1 MVILKNLKQIE
12 GIRKSCSIVAYVLSN
27 LRKEIKPGV
36 STKYLN
42 ELSEEL
48 CLEKGGSPAFKGY
61 KGFPF
66 SICSSLN
73 YEIVHGFPNSKPLIE
88 GDIISI
94 DFGAIYKGWYGD
106 AAFTAGVG
114 KISPPAEK
122 IVSITEQCLYAGIKS
137 AIPNNR
143 LGDIGYSVQTL
154 AESNGFSVIRD
165 FVGHGIGKNL
175 HEEPQVL
182 NYGVKGEGL
191 VLRPGLVIAIEPM
204 VAQGSYIT
212 QTTPNAWTVI
222 TKDKKLAAHFEH
234 TIVISDDG
242 PEILTLQ
249 D

>member
-1 MVILKNLKQIE
+1 MVILKTLKQIE
-12 GIRKSCSIVAYVLSN
+12 GIRKSCRIVAYVLSN
-27 LRKEIKPGV
+27 LKKEIKPGI
-36 STKYLN
+36 TTEYLN
-42 ELSEEL
+42 RLSEEL

-73 YEIVHGFPNSKPLIE
+73 YEIVHGFPNSNPLIE

-94 DFGAIYKGWYGD
+94 DFGVIYKGWYGD

-114 KISPPAEK
+114 KISPASQK
-122 IVSITEQCLYAGIKS
+122 IISITEQCLYTGIKK

-143 LGDIGYSVQTL
+143 LGDIGNAIQTL
-154 AESNGFSVIRD
+154 AETNGFSVVRD
-165 FVGHGIGKNL
+165 FVGHGIGLNL

-182 NYGVKGEGL
+182 NYGMENEGL

-204 VAQGSYIT
+204 VLQGSYEA
-212 QTTPNAWTVI
+212 QTADNNWTVI
-222 TKDKKLAAHFEH
+222 TKDKKLSAHFEH
-234 TIVISDDG
+234 TVAIMNDG

>member
-1 MVILKNLKQIE
+1 MVILKTLKQIE
-12 GIRKSCSIVAYVLSN
+12 GIRKSCRIVAYVLSN
-27 LRKEIKPGV
+27 LKKEIKPGI
-36 STKYLN
+36 TTEYLN
-42 ELSEEL
+42 RLSEEL

-73 YEIVHGFPNSKPLIE
+73 YEIVHGFPNSNPLIE

-94 DFGAIYKGWYGD
+94 DFGVIYKGWYGD

-114 KISPPAEK
+114 KISPASQK
-122 IVSITEQCLYAGIKS
+122 IIYITEQCLYTGIKK

-143 LGDIGYSVQTL
+143 LGDIGNAIQTL
-154 AESNGFSVIRD
+154 AETNGFSVVRD
-165 FVGHGIGKNL
+165 FVGHGVGLNL

-182 NYGVKGEGL
+182 NYGIENEGL

-204 VAQGSYIT
+204 VVQGSYEA
-212 QTTPNAWTVI
+212 QTADNNWTVI
-222 TKDKKLAAHFEH
+222 TKDKKLSAHFEH
-234 TIVISDDG
+234 TVAIMNDG

>member
-12 GIRKSCSIVAYVLSN
+12 GIRKSCRIVAYVLST
-27 LRKEIKPGV
+27 LRKEIRPGV
-36 STKYLN
+36 TTKYLN
-42 ELSEEL
+42 DLSEEL

-66 SICSSLN
+66 SICASLN
-73 YEIVHGFPNSKPLIE
+73 YEIVHGFPNSNPLIE

-94 DFGAIYKGWYGD
+94 DFGALYKGWYGD

-122 IVSITEQCLYAGIKS
+122 ILSVTEQCLYAGIKN

-143 LGDIGYSVQTL
+143 LGDIGNAIQTM
-154 AESNGFSVIRD
+154 AESNGYNVVRE
-165 FVGHGIGKNL
+165 FVGHGIGLNL

-182 NYGVKGEGL
+182 NYGAKKEGL
-191 VLRPGLVIAIEPM
+191 MLRPGLVIAIEPM
-204 VAQGSYIT
+204 VVQGDYDTETMS
-212 QTTPNAWTVI
+212 NNWTIV
-222 TKDKKLAAHFEH
+222 TKDKKLSVHFEH
-234 TIVISDDG
+234 TIAIFDDG